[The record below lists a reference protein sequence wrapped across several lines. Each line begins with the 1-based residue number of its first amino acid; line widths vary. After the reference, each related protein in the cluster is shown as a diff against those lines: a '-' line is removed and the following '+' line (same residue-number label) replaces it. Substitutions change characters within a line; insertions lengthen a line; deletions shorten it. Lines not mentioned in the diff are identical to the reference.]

1 MVWRRRERLQSG
13 KASSHTRQRQHN
25 VSHFTCSHPR
35 DDFAYPP
42 VDVSIAPRSA
52 CVPAYVDCG
61 RPIASLFCVNPIR
74 ANTKSYIARGRVGQT
89 SDDERAQ
96 RGRKVH
102 TNAKCDLK
110 DSEVAPYESRT
121 KTVSC
126 TQVTYFALLQS
137 RRTRRFLS
145 SAKGICDS
153 CRLACVPARAIIPKD
168 LNPKVPMYLFGNYD
182 LMVVASGTPSLR
194 VGPKEL
200 VSASL
205 VRLR

>member
-1 MVWRRRERLQSG
+1 M
-13 KASSHTRQRQHN
+13 SHISRAL
-25 VSHFTCSHPR
+25 SHATMLLALPL
-35 DDFAYPP
+35 
-42 VDVSIAPRSA
+42 DVSIAPRSA

-126 TQVTYFALLQS
+126 TQVTYFALQS
-137 RRTRRFLS
+137 RRRTRRFLS
-145 SAKGICDS
+145 SAKGSATLAVSLAYPRGRSYPRISILRYRCIC
-153 CRLACVPARAIIPKD
+153 L
-168 LNPKVPMYLFGNYD
+168 
-182 LMVVASGTPSLR
+182 GTTI
-194 VGPKEL
+194 
-200 VSASL
+200 
-205 VRLR
+205 

>member
-1 MVWRRRERLQSG
+1 MRGCSREKLQATHGSG
-13 KASSHTRQRQHN
+13 STMSHISRAL
-25 VSHFTCSHPR
+25 SHATMLLALPL
-35 DDFAYPP
+35 
-42 VDVSIAPRSA
+42 DVSIAPRSA

-126 TQVTYFALLQS
+126 TQVTYFALQS
-137 RRTRRFLS
+137 RRRTRRFLS
-145 SAKGICDS
+145 SAEGICDS

-168 LNPKVPMYLFGNYD
+168 LNPKVPKYLFGNRD
-182 LMVVASGTPSLR
+182 LMVVASGPPSR
-194 VGPKEL
+194 VVGPQEKDLIATRL
-200 VSASL
+200 VQFI
-205 VRLR
+205 